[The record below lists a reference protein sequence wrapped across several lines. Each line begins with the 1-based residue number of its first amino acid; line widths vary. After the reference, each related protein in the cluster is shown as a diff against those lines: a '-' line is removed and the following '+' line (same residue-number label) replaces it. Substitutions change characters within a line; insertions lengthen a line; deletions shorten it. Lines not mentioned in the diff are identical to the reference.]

1 MKKKKDLII
10 VLHYTTIATIKTT
23 KKKQK
28 TKNLSEDIYTFF
40 PVSLSDIVCTPRHFF
55 SHLCVI
61 TGLSL
66 LFLIRPC
73 CLIVYI
79 FPFLQPFHEFF
90 FCSNLPF
97 HHVTLLS
104 PNYFF
109 SGINPST
116 LIRNNA
122 KKQQHNYQFLTR
134 RFFQVLYDYIA
145 YPSISS
151 WFYRWEKSIRIE
163 IVYYLITTT
172 LNVMRFKEK
181 NLFS

>member
-23 KKKQK
+23 KKKQQK

-73 CLIVYI
+73 CLIVCI

-90 FCSNLPF
+90 F
-97 HHVTLLS
+97 LLKFTIS
-104 PNYFF
+104 PRHIALSKLFFF

-116 LIRNNA
+116 
-122 KKQQHNYQFLTR
+122 
-134 RFFQVLYDYIA
+134 
-145 YPSISS
+145 
-151 WFYRWEKSIRIE
+151 
-163 IVYYLITTT
+163 
-172 LNVMRFKEK
+172 
-181 NLFS
+181 